1 MMKTLFENAV
11 VLTMDDDMRL
21 ISNGYVLTEGKNIAE
36 VGEGT
41 YGGEADERI
50 DAHGGILLPG
60 FVNTHCH
67 ASMVPFRTMGDD
79 CPDRLRRFLFPLE
92 NEAMTR
98 ELTYRGAVFGI
109 GEMLLAGTTTFV
121 DMYYFEDEV
130 ARACV
135 ETGMRGYLGETLI
148 SQPTCDSPVPGGGI
162 NIARAMFE
170 RWKGEE
176 LVKPIGRAAWNDDL

>member
-1 MMKTLFENAV
+1 MTV
-11 VLTMDDDMRL
+11 RTDC
-21 ISNGYVLTEGKNIAE
+21 
-36 VGEGT
+36 
-41 YGGEADERI
+41 AD
-50 DAHGGILLPG
+50 
-60 FVNTHCH
+60 
-67 ASMVPFRTMGDD
+67 SS
-79 CPDRLRRFLFPLE
+79 FPLE

-148 SQPTCDSPVPGGGI
+148 SQPTCDSPCAGRR
-162 NIARAMFE
+162 NQHRARN
-170 RWKGEE
+170 
-176 LVKPIGRAAWNDDL
+176 V

>member
-1 MMKTLFENAV
+1 M
-11 VLTMDDDMRL
+11 
-21 ISNGYVLTEGKNIAE
+21 
-36 VGEGT
+36 GT

-148 SQPTCDSPVPGGGI
+148 SQPDLRQPLC
-162 NIARAMFE
+162 
-170 RWKGEE
+170 
-176 LVKPIGRAAWNDDL
+176 RAAESTSRVRCLNAGKARSLLSRLSRRMERRPAMSSFYGRQASWRRKRRRFSRCMRAKWITR